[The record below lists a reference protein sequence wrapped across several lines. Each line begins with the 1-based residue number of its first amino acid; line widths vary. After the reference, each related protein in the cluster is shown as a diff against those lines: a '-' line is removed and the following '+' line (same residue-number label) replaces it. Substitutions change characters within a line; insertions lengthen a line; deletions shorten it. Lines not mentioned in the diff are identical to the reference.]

1 LYLFDDPI
9 FVGIVAAAGEV
20 QMAMGSFA
28 LAFPDVENFVVS
40 GIYQLIDII
49 SIHADMVLSC

>member
-1 LYLFDDPI
+1 MIRSLW
-9 FVGIVAAAGEV
+9 GIVAAAGEV

-49 SIHADMVLSC
+49 SIHAVIPLQS